1 MKKAI
6 KKILTLSTLCVT
18 CFTFASCSL
27 INLGSGGGSIF
38 EEKIDYSEYRKDYD
52 NTNPYGGSGIYEKTN
67 KTNEFGL
74 DDSIYGNSVASQDWE
89 GGNNGSYYIGNVF
102 DIVTP
107 IYTEKY
113 LEDSLKEAKEK
124 IASENMSVNYQY
136 LFDNKT
142 YTNSNVTHELSIEN
156 TVGLNSYIEFEQ
168 KMFKAFDDAIERK
181 ENFLIYCSEYTYDD
195 GSYGDEGLEPG
206 QYGKPFAYGYVEG
219 LGYIIISTSYAGS
232 ITISVENK
240 YFTRIDIDNNV
251 MSWYSNE
258 DAIKIPVARNHNTKG
273 IFWDYSP
280 NMIRATTYGL
290 FSENSDD
297 SIFDNTRF
305 SFTEGNYLGIGGENN
320 VLHLYGVRTEGKYT
334 KKYINNDL
342 YYNSTEYLGG
352 YLTDFNNFFYG
363 DNTYAL
369 FGELADSNL
378 KKIVNVMFSV
388 KMQPC
393 NDFENECNW
402 NDIVILTDSN
412 PKYIEQYGI
421 YGEIGTMSN
430 LIRITDYFN
439 FDLIQGLMYSY
450 PDSKFGSQRYYNKID
465 GKYYC
470 FYYENSIYSIT
481 SGIESPNGSIIYPGL
496 EWYDWYNSLEA
507 KPYIKSFENI
517 DGNVTVRNWSL
528 CLGEEINLS
537 DFNVEKIKKNVG
549 LTIEGFEREDYLEY
563 KKTMSSYGFSNQDS
577 KGWYIQITDENNV
590 FRLRFEN

>member
-1 MKKAI
+1 MDIDFSGLKD
-6 KKILTLSTLCVT
+6 
-18 CFTFASCSL
+18 F
-27 INLGSGGGSIF
+27 NLGELFKGWGSDSGSGSGSGGNSIF
-38 EEKIDYSEYRKDYD
+38 GDNIDYSEYRKDYD
-52 NTNPYGGSGIYEKTN
+52 NTNPYGGSGIYQSTKT
-67 KTNEFGL
+67 TNEFGV
-74 DDSIYGNSVASQDWE
+74 DKNVYGGGMDTAENWK
-89 GGNNGSYYIGNVF
+89 GGNNGAYYIDNVF

-124 IASENMSVNYQY
+124 IASENMSVNYKT

-142 YTNSNVTHELSIEN
+142 YTNSNITHELSIEN

-168 KMFKAFDDAIERK
+168 KMFRAFDDAIARK
-181 ENFLIYCSEYTYDD
+181 ENFLIYCPEYT
-195 GSYGDEGLEPG
+195 GKSETSSGYGQPVV
-206 QYGKPFAYGYVEG
+206 YGYVEG
-219 LGYIIISTSYAGS
+219 LGYIVIAVSKYGS

-240 YFTRIDIDNNV
+240 YFTRIDIDNNI
-251 MSWYSNE
+251 STWYSNE
-258 DAIKIPVARNHNTKG
+258 DAVKIPIWNAGDGYKG
-273 IFWDYSP
+273 MFWDYSP

-320 VLHLYGVRTEGKYT
+320 ALHLYGVRTEGKYT
-334 KKYINNDL
+334 KEYINNDI

-378 KKIVNVMFSV
+378 KKIVNAMFSV
-388 KMQPC
+388 EMQPC
-393 NDFENECNW
+393 NDFENDCNW
-402 NDIVILTDSN
+402 VEIIINESSKEEYKEKYYDNPSTSKEEGTLLRLRRIVN
-412 PKYIEQYGI
+412 
-421 YGEIGTMSN
+421 
-430 LIRITDYFN
+430 YFN
-439 FDLIQGLMYSY
+439 FDLIQGLKFSY
-450 PDSKFGSQRYYNKID
+450 PDSKFGSQRYYNKLD

-470 FYYENSIYSIT
+470 FHYKNSIYSIT
-481 SGIESPNGSIIYPGL
+481 SGIESSNGSIIYPGL
-496 EWYDWYNSLEA
+496 EWYDWYNSLEV

-517 DGNVTVRNWSL
+517 DGDVTVRNWSL

-537 DFNVEKIKKNVG
+537 DFNIEKIKKNVG

-563 KKTMSSYGFSNQDS
+563 KKSMSSYGFSNQDS

>member
-1 MKKAI
+1 MKNAI

-52 NTNPYGGSGIYEKTN
+52 NTNPFGGSGIYEKTD

-89 GGNNGSYYIGNVF
+89 GGNNGSYYIGNIF

-124 IASENMSVNYQY
+124 IASENMSVNYKT
-136 LFDNKT
+136 LFNNKT
-142 YTNSNVTHELSIEN
+142 YTNSNISHELSIEN
-156 TVGLNSYIEFEQ
+156 TVGLNSYIEFEE
-168 KMFKAFDDAIERK
+168 KMFKAFDDAIARK

-219 LGYIIISTSYAGS
+219 LGYIIISTTYSGS

-240 YFTRIDIDNNV
+240 YFTRIDIDNNI
-251 MSWYSNE
+251 STWYSNE
-258 DAIKIPVARNHNTKG
+258 DAIKIPIARNHNTKG

-297 SIFDNTRF
+297 YTFEHTRF
-305 SFTEGNYLGIGGENN
+305 AFTEGDYLGIGGIDNA
-320 VLHLYGVRTEGKYT
+320 LHLYGARTESKYT
-334 KKYINNDL
+334 KNYINNDL
-342 YYNSTEYLGG
+342 YFYSKDYLGG

-378 KKIVNVMFSV
+378 KKIVNAMFSIE
-388 KMQPC
+388 MQPC
-393 NDFENECNW
+393 NDFEEECNW
-402 NDIVILTDSN
+402 NDIVIRTDSN

-421 YGEIGTMSN
+421 FGEIGTMSN
-430 LIRITDYFN
+430 LIRIVDYFN
-439 FDLIQGLMYSY
+439 LDLIQELNYSY
-450 PDSKFGSQRYYNKID
+450 PNDD
-465 GKYYC
+465 WD
-470 FYYENSIYSIT
+470 
-481 SGIESPNGSIIYPGL
+481 IYPFSDGNYYYFTDVFDSRDKQK
-496 EWYDWYNSLEA
+496 WYNWYNSLEV
-507 KPYIKSFENI
+507 KPYIKSYENI
-517 DGNVTVRNWSL
+517 DGDVTVRNWSFN
-528 CLGEEINLS
+528 LGKELNMA
-537 DFNVEKIKKNVG
+537 DFNIEMIKKNVG
-549 LTIEGFEREDYLEY
+549 LTIEGFDREDYIEY
-563 KKTMSSYGFSNQDS
+563 KNSMSSYGFSNRDGV